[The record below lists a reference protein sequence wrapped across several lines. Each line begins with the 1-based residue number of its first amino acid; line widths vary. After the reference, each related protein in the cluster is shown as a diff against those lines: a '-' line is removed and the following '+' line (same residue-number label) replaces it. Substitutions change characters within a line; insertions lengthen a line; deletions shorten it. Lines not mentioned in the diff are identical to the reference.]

1 MAEEDLI
8 FINTFKANPA
18 LAIEC
23 IKKVLSER
31 KENQNKKEG
40 ESRKN

>member
-1 MAEEDLI
+1 MTEEDLI

-31 KENQNKKEG
+31 KETKNTEERKG
-40 ESRKN
+40 EC